1 MAKAMTAIGYVRVS
15 TEAQA
20 SEGVSLDAQRSRVT
34 AWCVAKGYALLTTH
48 ADEGISGKSA
58 DNRPGLQA
66 ALRDA
71 CQHKAVLVAYDL
83 TRLARSTSDA
93 IDIAQRLR
101 RCGAQLGL
109 ITLDIDT
116 STPMGEYVF
125 TMFAAL
131 GQLERQITAEKTR
144 VSLAHKRESGL
155 RYTGVTPYG
164 YRCEG
169 DVLIPDD
176 DEQCVLAGIRD
187 MRGEGRSFKAI
198 ADALNTRHVP
208 TRSGKPWRWATV
220 RNMLEN
226 RMRQT
231 EQEKTRLPG

>member
-1 MAKAMTAIGYVRVS
+1 
-15 TEAQA
+15 
-20 SEGVSLDAQRSRVT
+20 L
-34 AWCVAKGYALLTTH
+34 
-48 ADEGISGKSA
+48 SGKCA

-71 CQHKAVLVAYDL
+71 CTHKAVLVAYDL

-101 RCGAQLGL
+101 KCGAQLGL

-116 STPMGEYVF
+116 STPMGEYIF

-155 RYTGVTPYG
+155 KYSGVTPYG

-169 DVLIPDD
+169 DALVADD
-176 DEQCVLAGIRD
+176 DEQRVLCDVRTMRAG
-187 MRGEGRSFKAI
+187 GRSYESI
-198 ADALNTRHVP
+198 ADDLNTRHVP
-208 TRSGKPWRWATV
+208 TRSGKRWRWATV

-231 EQEKTRLPG
+231 EQEKNTNTRMIVLALVP